1 MATSPEK
8 TESYLSSL
16 DLPEELKQ
24 VPQANVGFVGL
35 DPKNVETHKSIV
47 DAFTSSRKVD
57 THGIHYSII
66 AGDKEFPPAK
76 AKVSQVSVLYKHC
89 LIGLTVLY

>member
-1 MATSPEK
+1 MAISPEK
-8 TESYLSSL
+8 AELYLSSL
-16 DLPEELKQ
+16 ELPEELKQ

-35 DPKNVETHKSIV
+35 DPKNVDIHKNIV

-76 AKVSQVSVLYKHC
+76 PKVS
-89 LIGLTVLY
+89 IPTTVNCQ

>member
-1 MATSPEK
+1 MAVPSEK
-8 TESYLSSL
+8 IEAYLSSL
-16 DLPEELKQ
+16 DLPDELRQ

-35 DPKNVETHKSIV
+35 DPKNVETHKSVV

-66 AGDKEFPPAK
+66 AGDREFPPAK
-76 AKVSQVSVLYKHC
+76 PKVSN
-89 LIGLTVLY
+89 

>member
-1 MATSPEK
+1 MTISLEK

-35 DPKNVETHKSIV
+35 DPKNVETHKNIV

-76 AKVSQVSVLYKHC
+76 PKVSILSAICKLHLGG
-89 LIGLTVLY
+89 LIA